1 MKKIAHQII
10 TILLFLAALP
20 VVAQSPLSWKFSLED
35 AGSGEVTLVAKA
47 AVEQGWYMYDTQIP
61 EGGPTPTQIEFDR
74 VEGAELVGKFQAK
87 GVQPTVKYDDIF
99 GMDIGSFTGTVEFV
113 QRLKVKDKQRFA
125 VEGSVRAQACNEQTC
140 TPPLP
145 VDFSFTEAQLPATL
159 TIAPLAATQSSTS
172 TGEGNENATTSSAA
186 VTNASV
192 SSVSASRILSP
203 AEADQAALQPS
214 GSGTTPEGAATGS
227 TETSTMAAMEGLS
240 LSSIDR
246 ETLWTPVI
254 EELNTLGNEDHSKG
268 SLWSILLKGFLWGFA
283 ALLTPCVWPMIPITV
298 SFFLNRN
305 KKSRE
310 KAIKDTS
317 IYGASIVVIYVTL
330 GLIVTAIFGASA
342 LNTMA
347 TSATFNLIFFA
358 LLLIFAISFMGAFD
372 LVLPASWTNKMDSK
386 VDSTSGIISL
396 FFMAFTLALVS
407 FSCTGPIIGW
417 LLVDA
422 ATHGNFL
429 APAIGMFGFAVALA
443 IPFTLFAIFPSWLK
457 SLPKSGSWLNSV
469 KVVLGFIVLA
479 VSLKFLSVAD
489 LAAGWGLLN
498 RDVFL
503 AIWIV
508 LFAMLGFYL
517 LGKIKF
523 KGDSDLAHVSLTRV
537 FLAMASFIFAI
548 YMLPGLWGAPL
559 KPISSIVPP
568 LSTQDFKLG
577 DKPMSLVFDDYE
589 TGMAYAVQADK
600 PVLLQFG
607 GHGCVNCHKMDATV
621 LADDKVREL
630 IEEEFVFITLMVD
643 ERTRLPEVMEVE
655 ENGRTTKLR
664 TVGDKWSY
672 LQRHKFGV
680 QSQPFYVVLDQQGK
694 PLSPSHVFDE
704 SVDNY
709 VMFLQTGLRNFK
721 Q

>member
-1 MKKIAHQII
+1 MKKTVLRAI

-20 VVAQSPLSWKFSLED
+20 VAAQSPISWKFSLED
-35 AGSGEVTLVAKA
+35 AGNGEVALIAKA
-47 AVEQGWYMYDTQIP
+47 TVEQGWYMYDTQIP

-74 VEGAELVGKFQAK
+74 VEGAEAVGKFQAR
-87 GVQPTVKYDDIF
+87 GVKPSVKYDDIF
-99 GMDIGSFTGTVEFV
+99 EMEIGSFTGTVEFV
-113 QRLKVKDKQRFA
+113 QRLKVKDKKQFIA
-125 VEGSVRAQACNEQTC
+125 EGSVRSQACNEQTC

-145 VDFSFTEAQLPATL
+145 VDFSFSEAQLPATL
-159 TIAPLAATQSSTS
+159 TIAPAAAQTPVATAEDSESVTTPSGLASSAVVSGEAVPSVAAT
-172 TGEGNENATTSSAA
+172 
-186 VTNASV
+186 
-192 SSVSASRILSP
+192 RILSP
-203 AEADQAALQPS
+203 AEAEREALQS
-214 GSGTTPEGAATGS
+214 ASETTPEGAA
-227 TETSTMAAMEGLS
+227 AS
-240 LSSIDR
+240 LTLGSIDR
-246 ETLWTPVI
+246 EALWTPVI
-254 EELNTLGNEDHSKG
+254 EELNTLGNEDPTKG

-305 KKSRE
+305 QKNRK
-310 KAIKDTS
+310 KAIKDAA
-317 IYGASIVVIYVTL
+317 IYGASIVIIYVTL

-386 VDSTSGIISL
+386 VDSTSGFISL

-479 VSLKFLSVAD
+479 VSFKFLSVAD

-498 RDVFL
+498 RDLFL
-503 AIWIV
+503 SIWIV

-523 KGDSDLAHVSLTRV
+523 KGDSDLAHVSVTRA
-537 FLAMASFIFAI
+537 FLAIASFTFAI
-548 YMLPGLWGAPL
+548 YMVPGLWGAPL
-559 KPISSIVPP
+559 KPLSSIVPP

-655 ENGRTTKLR
+655 ENGKTTKLR

-721 Q
+721 QSGKE